1 MLLLID
7 FKKCNTTFHIFY
19 AFLERDFL
27 NQTLSFLLPC
37 MGPKTHQGKCKA
49 TLCEQSD
56 DFITYNARVQLLYL
70 LKKIQLRYFS
80 KIINSIRLVGSHQYF
95 TIVQSLYTILPTQK
109 FTSMNLLQI
118 PCVIK

>member
-56 DFITYNARVQLLYL
+56 DFITYDARVQLVYL
-70 LKKIQLRYFS
+70 VKKYFQLRHFS
-80 KIINSIRLVGSHQYF
+80 KITNSIHSVGF
-95 TIVQSLYTILPTQK
+95 
-109 FTSMNLLQI
+109 F
-118 PCVIK
+118 